1 MAETSVLAVLIPATL
16 RAELERLVLLELLGP
31 AGGPDEE
38 INEASVQD
46 RYLVGM
52 LAPCQKQRAREE
64 LDELAVVDE
73 NGNEDGTSDESVLNA
88 ATLLH
93 L

>member
-1 MAETSVLAVLIPATL
+1 MSDTTILTVPTPAAL

-38 INEASVQD
+38 VNEASVQD

-52 LAPCQKQRAREE
+52 LAPCQKQLVREE
-64 LDELAVVDE
+64 LDELAVGDE
-73 NGNEDGTSDESVLNA
+73 LLCGYGGNGITCTS
-88 ATLLH
+88 LLGS